1 MCGINEERKGLE
13 RKYRY
18 NLTKKKHQMLLRN
31 RSVFYM
37 HRQQK
42 KGVLDDCRELRLL
55 CTIYT
60 GDSGGRW
67 AGERQHLGG
76 CWAETYRKGSLRG
89 WRLVGD

>member
-1 MCGINEERKGLE
+1 
-13 RKYRY
+13 
-18 NLTKKKHQMLLRN
+18 
-31 RSVFYM
+31 M

-55 CTIYT
+55 CTIHT

-76 CWAETYRKGSLRG
+76 CWAETYRKGS
-89 WRLVGD
+89 